1 MAHDRRFRFGVQLSA
16 APDGPSWIAMAQR
29 AEELGYSTLFIPD
42 HFEDQFGPIA
52 ALTAA
57 ATATT
62 TLRVGALVLDNDYRH
77 PVPLA
82 KELATIDQLSQG
94 RLEVGLGA
102 GWMRTDYERSGI
114 AYDEPRVR
122 VDRMAEAI
130 EVIRGCFADGPF
142 SFSGDH
148 YVIDNYESHP
158 SPVQRPGPPLI
169 LGGGRKRMLDIA
181 ARQADIV
188 GINPSLHAGEVGP
201 DAAADATAAA
211 TDRKLAWVR
220 DAAGDRFDDIELNCL
235 VLATLVTDDQ
245 PGTAAMMGQMFGLDA
260 DGALEVPHALIGSLD
275 QIADQIQARR
285 DRWGFSYLVIQGVEA
300 MEALAPVVA
309 RLTGT

>member
-1 MAHDRRFRFGVQLSA
+1 MAHDRRLRFGVQLSHT
-16 APDGPSWIAMAQR
+16 PDGPGWFALASK
-29 AEELGYSTLFIPD
+29 AEELGCSTLFIPD

-57 ATATT
+57 AAATT

-82 KELATIDQLSQG
+82 KELATIDVLSGG

-102 GWMRTDYERSGI
+102 GWMRTDYDRAGMP
-114 AYDEPRVR
+114 YDEPRVR

-130 EVIRGCFADGPF
+130 DVLKGCFADGPF
-142 SFSGDH
+142 SYDGEH
-148 YVIDNYESHP
+148 YTIDAYDNRP
-158 SPVQRPGPPLI
+158 TPVQRPHPPLL
-169 LGGGRKRMLDIA
+169 LGGGGKRMLSIA

-201 DAAADATAAA
+201 DAAADATAEA
-211 TDRKLAWVR
+211 TDRKLGWVR

-235 VLATLVTDDQ
+235 VLATMVTDDQ
-245 PGTAAMMGQMFGLDA
+245 AAMAEMMGQMFGLDA
-260 DGALEVPHALIGSLD
+260 AAALEVPHALIGSVD
-275 QIADQIQARR
+275 QICEQILARR
-285 DRWGFSYLVIQGVEA
+285 DRWGFSYWVVQGDA
-300 MEALAPVVA
+300 MDAFAPVVA
-309 RLTGT
+309 RLAGT

>member
-1 MAHDRRFRFGVQLSA
+1 MAHDRRLRFGVQLSHT
-16 APDGPSWIAMAQR
+16 PDGPGWFAMAKK

-57 ATATT
+57 AAATT

-82 KELATIDQLSQG
+82 KELATIDVLSGG

-102 GWMRTDYERSGI
+102 GWMRTDYDRAGM

-130 EVIRGCFADGPF
+130 DVLKGCFADGPF
-142 SFSGDH
+142 SYDGEH
-148 YVIDNYESHP
+148 YRIDAYDNRP
-158 SPVQRPGPPLI
+158 TPVQRPYPPL
-169 LGGGRKRMLDIA
+169 LMGGGGKRMLSIA

-201 DAAADATAAA
+201 DAAADATAQA

-220 DAAGDRFDDIELNCL
+220 DAAGDRFDDLELNCL
-235 VLATLVTDDQ
+235 VLATMVTDDQ
-245 PGTAAMMGQMFGLDA
+245 ASMAEMMGQMFGLDA
-260 DGALEVPHALIGSLD
+260 DAALEVPHALIGTVD
-275 QIADQIQARR
+275 QIAEQILARR
-285 DRWGFSYLVIQGVEA
+285 DRWGFSYWVVQGDA
-300 MEALAPVVA
+300 MESFAPVVA
-309 RLTGT
+309 KLAGT